1 MLLLDNPFNISYQ
14 IEDLIMASKH
24 QIKCCNELCKDIHN
38 RNSLCLYLKN
48 VTKVL
53 CILNY
58 YVLLTVRLLRMCQWL
73 ETAKKVE
80 KHPVYE
86 KQILWRDQ
94 SHTKICFWMRAKFV
108 ENSFR
113 VLISFLTRK
122 QLRRPMCLYYE
133 MQSIFCR
140 WYAFTMSSSK
150 IYTLFWRI
158 VAATHLKITIA
169 YYR

>member
-1 MLLLDNPFNISYQ
+1 
-14 IEDLIMASKH
+14 MASKH
-24 QIKCCNELCKDIHN
+24 QIKCCNE
-38 RNSLCLYLKN
+38 
-48 VTKVL
+48 
-53 CILNY
+53 
-58 YVLLTVRLLRMCQWL
+58 L

-86 KQILWRDQ
+86 KQILWLDQ

-133 MQSIFCR
+133 KQSIFLQVICIYNVIVKNIYLVLKVGCSYSFQNYHIFFIILVS
-140 WYAFTMSSSK
+140 WK
-150 IYTLFWRI
+150 IVDT
-158 VAATHLKITIA
+158 
-169 YYR
+169 